1 MKGSG
6 QTEKGRVCASCK
18 RVLPADAKF
27 CGFDGTRVDDQTE
40 AKANGKEQKQC
51 TRCGKSFP
59 SYAQFCPNDA
69 SKLVEM
75 KESPQPAPAP
85 EVKPSPFAAPPGFA
99 TSQQSQFTQSN
110 QSIPLNPSTQSG
122 QNPNLSYQGMEPVHQ
137 PAPPAPQ
144 TPVHPQAALDLGET
158 APPMELEPSD
168 TSDNLKLSQGEPRK
182 PTQLAESFDED
193 NQGLFH
199 NLIGKKIEGKY
210 EVQSILGEGGMA
222 IVYKAYHT
230 KMERIVVI
238 KVMQGWLLSNKNA
251 VERFERESKTTAK
264 LAHPNIV
271 TVFDYGVLNQKEP
284 YLVMEYIKGES
295 LGDKIA
301 RQGALPFATAAGII
315 IQICRGLQEAHSV
328 GIIHRDLK
336 PDNILL
342 QDRSDRPDWVKI
354 VDFGISSLVQG
365 GRRLTK
371 TGKMVGTPEY
381 IAPEQLKDKPLDIRT
396 DLYALGIILYETL
409 TGRVPFEGESAE
421 GILMKHLLEPPP
433 PLSMHNDD
441 FAEGTPFDAIIAKAL
456 MKEPDERY
464 QTATEFRLDVEEA
477 LNKVLL
483 KRNSK

>member
-6 QTEKGRVCASCK
+6 QTDKRKVCASCK
-18 RVLPADAKF
+18 RALPPGAVF
-27 CGFDGTRVDDQTE
+27 CGFDGTRVEDSAE
-40 AKANGKEQKQC
+40 AKTNGQELKQC
-51 TRCGKSFP
+51 SKCGKQFP
-59 SYAQFCPNDA
+59 AYAQFCPNDA
-69 SKLVEM
+69 SKLTEM
-75 KESPQPAPAP
+75 KSAGSLAEPP
-85 EVKPSPFAAPPGFA
+85 KPSPFAAPPGFA
-99 TSQQSQFTQSN
+99 PPQSAQ
-110 QSIPLNPSTQSG
+110 PPA
-122 QNPNLSYQGMEPVHQ
+122 Q
-137 PAPPAPQ
+137 PAGSFEPAEPR
-144 TPVHPQAALDLGET
+144 DLTDT
-158 APPMELEPSD
+158 APPIDEELARSGD
-168 TSDNLKLSQGEPRK
+168 FGKEPRK
-182 PTQLAESFDED
+182 PTQMAEIFEED

-230 KMERIVVI
+230 KMERLVVI

-271 TVFDYGVLNQKEP
+271 TVFDYGVLNGKEP

-354 VDFGISSLVQG
+354 VDFGISHLVQG
-365 GRRLTK
+365 AKRLTK

-456 MKEPDERY
+456 RKEPDERY

>member
-1 MKGSG
+1 MRGSG
-6 QTEKGRVCASCK
+6 QTEKQKVCASCK
-18 RVLPADAKF
+18 RALPPGALF
-27 CGFDGTRVDDQTE
+27 CGFDGTRVDDGSE

-51 TRCGKSFP
+51 ATCGKQFP
-59 SYAQFCPNDA
+59 AYAQFCPNDA
-69 SKLVEM
+69 TKLTEM
-75 KESPQPAPAP
+75 KPAAATP
-85 EVKPSPFAAPPGFA
+85 EPPKPSPFAAPPGFA
-99 TSQQSQFTQSN
+99 APQPAQ
-110 QSIPLNPSTQSG
+110 NPSGANTPV
-122 QNPNLSYQGMEPVHQ
+122 PNAAEPV
-137 PAPPAPQ
+137 APK
-144 TPVHPQAALDLGET
+144 DLTDT
-158 APPMELEPSD
+158 APPIDEELARSGD
-168 TSDNLKLSQGEPRK
+168 FGKEPRK
-182 PTQLAESFDED
+182 PTQMAEIFEED
-193 NQGLFH
+193 QGLFH

-230 KMERIVVI
+230 KMERLVVI

-271 TVFDYGVLNQKEP
+271 TVFDYGVLNGKEP

-354 VDFGISSLVQG
+354 VDFGISHLVQG
-365 GRRLTK
+365 AKRLTK

-456 MKEPDERY
+456 RKEPDERY

>member
-6 QTEKGRVCASCK
+6 QAENAKVCASCK
-18 RVLPADAKF
+18 RALPFGAKF
-27 CGFDGTRVDDQTE
+27 CGFDGTRVDDLAE
-40 AKANGKEQKQC
+40 NKGNGSIGKQC
-51 TRCGKSFP
+51 AKCGKQYP
-59 SYAQFCPNDA
+59 AYAQFCPADA
-69 SKLVEM
+69 SKLVELRSDAA
-75 KESPQPAPAP
+75 EI
-85 EVKPSPFAAPPGFA
+85 KPSPFAAPAGFA
-99 TSQQSQFTQSN
+99 PPQAPRSA
-110 QSIPLNPSTQSG
+110 P
-122 QNPNLSYQGMEPVHQ
+122 EPVSPMSASQ
-137 PAPPAPQ
+137 VPAAP
-144 TPVHPQAALDLGET
+144 VDLTDT
-158 APPMELEPSD
+158 APPIDEELARSGD
-168 TSDNLKLSQGEPRK
+168 FGRNQSEPRK
-182 PTQLAESFDED
+182 PTQMAETFDDE
-193 NQGLFH
+193 NTGLFH

-230 KMERIVVI
+230 KMERLVVI

-271 TVFDYGVLNQKEP
+271 TVFDYGVLNEKEP

-354 VDFGISSLVQG
+354 VDFGISHLVQG
-365 GRRLTK
+365 AKRLTK

-433 PLSMHNDD
+433 PLSLHNDD

-456 MKEPDERY
+456 RKEPDERY